1 MLPDSCQ
8 EVARHILEFW
18 EIEGKVILQSKDGL
32 KIVFVLQRCPEKC
45 FGVEGLTIR

>member
-1 MLPDSCQ
+1 MLPGGDQVLPGSCQ

-32 KIVFVLQRCPEKC
+32 KIVFV
-45 FGVEGLTIR
+45 